1 MTVAYGWATS
11 PIAWKRSTAMEL
23 AIFGSTNAAG
33 FAPGWT
39 NEQAIVAFGSAYLD
53 LTKQPPAPDA
63 TLTTVNVFGSTKIV
77 VPAGSRVRA
86 EGFALFGSR
95 RVTVTPADGP
105 TLRLRFFVLFGSVM
119 VVEGAPLAQPVAVAS
134 PGEGHVFPY

>member
-1 MTVAYGWATS
+1 MAGPPVHS
-11 PIAWKRSTAMEL
+11 PERSAAMEL

-39 NEQAIVAFGSAYLD
+39 NEQAIVVFGEAHLD

-63 TLTTVNVFGSTKIV
+63 TLTAVNIFASTKIV

-95 RVTVTPADGP
+95 RVSITSADGP
-105 TLRLRFFVLFGSVM
+105 TLRLQFFVLFGSVV
-119 VVEGAPLAQPVAVAS
+119 VVEGAPLAQPVAAVAS